1 MCASLSYSMNFPDFG
16 VLEACYLDNIVHV
29 YNLKINVDSLKFMF
43 EHFLLLNCTIQIA
56 WKPTF

>member
-1 MCASLSYSMNFPDFG
+1 MNFPDFG